1 MKPSFPV
8 GLPVLITL
16 ALLYTTFF
24 QPTNFAKGDIY
35 EPLEPT
41 EGLPIVNDPNLKV
54 EVVFEGL
61 HFPTSMAF
69 LGPADILITEKN
81 DGTVQ
86 RLKSWKMQH
95 NPILDLDVA
104 TRHSRGILGISI
116 AKNNETKNSNGHDH
130 RYVFV
135 YFTRSN
141 EPKDTNGARAEK
153 SGGNVLYRY
162 ELKGS
167 RLLDPLLLLELAPKK
182 NPDHNG
188 GAIMIGPDTNI
199 YIPVGDGGNDTT
211 ETQNVN
217 DGGPPNGSGG
227 ILKISQQGPLVQNK
241 SDNVPII
248 SNYYYASGIR
258 NSFGLAFDPV
268 SGKLWD
274 TENGPTF
281 GDEIN
286 LVEPGFNS
294 GWLKIQGIW
303 KTDFEPSEGPEK
315 GRIATK
321 VIGDLVDFGGHGN
334 YSAPE
339 ITWSNTVAPTALVFL
354 TTDKIGQE
362 YKNDMFVSDIKY
374 GNIYH
379 FKLNIERTGFILNG
393 SIADKVIDS
402 DQEMNRLIFG
412 TGFGGITDMEIGPD
426 GYLYVL
432 SFGKGMLYRI
442 SPK

>member
-1 MKPSFPV
+1 M
-8 GLPVLITL
+8 ITF

-24 QPTNFAKGDIY
+24 QPSYAQGAVNKLF
-35 EPLEPT
+35 EPT
-41 EGLPIVNDPNLKV
+41 ESLPIVNDPKLKV
-54 EVVFEGL
+54 DLVFEGL

-69 LGPADILITEKN
+69 LGPADILVTEKN

-86 RLKSWKMQH
+86 RLKSWKMEH
-95 NPILDLDVA
+95 NPILDVDVA

-116 AKNNETKNSNGHDH
+116 AKNNETKIAHGHDH
-130 RYVFV
+130 KYVFV
-135 YFTRSN
+135 YFTRSS
-141 EPKDTNGARAEK
+141 EPKDTSGSRVEK

-167 RLLDPLLLLELAPKK
+167 KLIDPLLLLELPPNKH
-182 NPDHNG
+182 PDHNG
-188 GAIMIGPDTNI
+188 GAIIIGPDTNI
-199 YIPVGDGGNDTT
+199 YIAIGDGGNDTT
-211 ETQNVN
+211 EAQNVI
-217 DGGPPNGSGG
+217 DGGQPNGNGG
-227 ILKISQQGPLVQNK
+227 IIRITQQGSSVQKN
-241 SDNVPII
+241 STDPTI
-248 SNYYYASGIR
+248 SKYYAYGIR
-258 NSFGLAFDPV
+258 SSFGLSFDPI

-294 GWLKIQGIW
+294 GWRKIQGIW
-303 KTDFEPSEGPEK
+303 KTNFETREGPEK
-315 GRIATK
+315 WGIATE
-321 VIGDLVDFGGHGN
+321 GSLDLVDFGGYGK

-339 ITWSNTVAPTALVFL
+339 FTWNNTIAPTALIFL

-362 YKNDMFVSDIKY
+362 YKNDIFVSDVKY

-379 FKLNIERTGFILNG
+379 FKLNTERTGLILNG
-393 SIADKVIDS
+393 SIADKVSDS
-402 DQEMNRLIFG
+402 DQEINQLIFG
-412 TGFGGITDMEIGPD
+412 SGFGGITDMEVGPD

-432 SFGKGMLYRI
+432 SFGNGKLYKI

>member
-1 MKPSFPV
+1 LRPRFSV

-16 ALLYTTFF
+16 ALLYTTFL
-24 QPTNFAKGDIY
+24 QTTNYAKGDVN
-35 EPLEPT
+35 EQLEPA
-41 EGLPIVNDPNLKV
+41 GSFPIVHDPKLKV
-54 EVVFEGL
+54 ETVFEGL

-69 LGPADILITEKN
+69 LGPADILVTEKN

-86 RLKSWKMQH
+86 RIKSWKMQH
-95 NPILDLDVA
+95 NPILDVDVA
-104 TRHSRGILGISI
+104 TRHSRGILGISV
-116 AKNNETKNSNGHDH
+116 AKNNETKISNGHDH
-130 RYVFV
+130 WYVFV
-135 YFTRSN
+135 YFTRST
-141 EPKDTNGARAEK
+141 EPKDTNGARVEK

-162 ELKGS
+162 ELKHS
-167 RLLDPLLLLELAPKK
+167 KLVDPLLLLKLEPKK
-182 NPDHNG
+182 HPDHNG
-188 GAIMIGPDTNI
+188 GSIKIGPDKNI

-211 ETQNVN
+211 ETQNVI

-227 ILKISQQGPLVQNK
+227 ILRITQKGSSVQNK
-241 SDNVPII
+241 SGNVPII
-248 SNYYYASGIR
+248 SKYYYAYGIR
-258 NSFGLAFDPV
+258 NSFGLDFDPV

-294 GWLKIQGIW
+294 GWVKIQGIW
-303 KTDFEPSEGPEK
+303 KTDFEPGEGPEK

-321 VIGDLVDFGGHGN
+321 ESLGLVDFGVYGK

-339 ITWSNTVAPTALVFL
+339 FTWSTTVAPTALVFL
-354 TTDKIGQE
+354 TTEKIGHE

-379 FKLNIERTGFILNG
+379 FKLNNERTGFILNG
-393 SIADKVIDS
+393 SIADKVADY
-402 DQEMNRLIFG
+402 DQEMNQFIFG